1 VFLDGGREG
10 GLRVQVERG
19 EAGVLSVLH
28 LWVAVRIF
36 LCVVCGESW
45 VRTPTDVLRGCVI
58 CGCVDVWM
66 DVLEADRCVCGA
78 DDSCGVYVYFFLLF
92 LCCVLCD
99 VFVFVCLC

>member
-1 VFLDGGREG
+1 M
-10 GLRVQVERG
+10 
-19 EAGVLSVLH
+19 
-28 LWVAVRIF
+28 
-36 LCVVCGESW
+36 
-45 VRTPTDVLRGCVI
+45 LRGCVI